1 MRSLRLFRP
10 NAARSAERPE
20 AAKDDGGLM
29 AFASETAP
37 EAPQPGASA
46 PLALDRRARL
56 IIGVL
61 GLLVIAQAVPT
72 ALWLKS
78 RLGAGA
84 AGVTTLAAAAPP
96 APVMMAAPCEP
107 APASGPSA
115 AAAPAPAAPVPAP
128 PPAMVAGMVSVAA
141 PVPMQVY
148 AKGKLVGTTE
158 AETFMMPVGTHELEF
173 RNDAVGYRAR
183 RSVTVQAG
191 RTSSTKLDAP
201 AGTVH
206 VNAVP
211 WAEVWIDN
219 QRVGETPIGNLA
231 AAIGSHE
238 IVFRHPQLG
247 ERRTTVLVTLKEP
260 LRVSMDLRKK

>member
-1 MRSLRLFRP
+1 
-10 NAARSAERPE
+10 
-20 AAKDDGGLM
+20 M

-37 EAPQPGASA
+37 EASAASPAPQP
-46 PLALDRRARL
+46 LDRRARA

-61 GLLVIAQAVPT
+61 GLLVLLQAVPT
-72 ALWLKS
+72 TLWL
-78 RLGAGA
+78 RNQIRAGA
-84 AGVTTLAAAAPP
+84 AGVTTLAAAPAPP
-96 APVMMAAPCEP
+96 APIMMAAPCESAP
-107 APASGPSA
+107 APEPA
-115 AAAPAPAAPVPAP
+115 AAASAAPAAPVPAPAPAP

-148 AKGKLVGTTE
+148 AKGKLIGTTE
-158 AETFMMPVGTHELEF
+158 AETFMLPVGTHELEF
-173 RNDAVGYRAR
+173 RNDAVGYRVR

-191 RTSSTKLDAP
+191 RTSATKLEAP

-219 QRVGETPIGNLA
+219 QRVGETPIGNMST
-231 AAIGSHE
+231 AIGSHE